1 MEVGDLAVLQRNK
14 DPFEQLSVVVSL
26 DQNTDGS
33 IYAVKVFKMD
43 GRMLWVRPVNI
54 RKVYSNV

>member
-43 GRMLWVRPVNI
+43 GRMLWVRPANI